1 MVGFS
6 DEPDGI
12 KVYKPL
18 TSRTVPRVAY
28 DADVPASSPLRVVFG
43 TAIAHNSTTPL
54 IFSWR
59 VNDRTGGRV
68 SPGETVAS
76 ILPSFTAED
85 TDSVLNV
92 ELIVSP
98 DPDEELEATLTLL
111 GQPHTHNTDSLTHT
125 QHRLSHT
132 HTDITHTL
140 THTHTLLPPQTQQS
154 LWILNQETWMTISVE
169 IQSSSFATLK
179 AQRLR

>member
-18 TSRTVPRVAY
+18 TSRTVKRVAF

-43 TAIAHNSTTPL
+43 TAIAHNFTTPL
-54 IFSWR
+54 LFAWR

-68 SPGETVAS
+68 SPGDTVAS

-85 TDSVLNV
+85 MNSVLNV
-92 ELIVSP
+92 ELSVSP

-111 GQPHTHNTDSLTHT
+111 GQHTHTHTHTHTHNTQHTTHHTDSLTHT
-125 QHRLSHT
+125 
-132 HTDITHTL
+132 L
-140 THTHTLLPPQTQQS
+140 T
-154 LWILNQETWMTISVE
+154 
-169 IQSSSFATLK
+169 
-179 AQRLR
+179 